1 MPQQSADFERKKGL
15 AVLLSFVMLAMT
27 AGYAFFATQ
36 FLQQLVSLNKSE
48 FYVRV
53 SMMVIPGLIAAPI
66 FLMSI
71 YIMLRRHFGNLP
83 EQHFALWVRTSLVLL
98 ALAFMMRIVL
108 GFWLPNYVA
117 ANGFTQCS
125 KLENPSPFASQ
136 VWVRQPQYCHELSYL
151 VNVEVLEWFDEQ
163 QAMGA
168 KPSVEE
174 VTAQIELFIAEHK
187 QRYQ

>member
-1 MPQQSADFERKKGL
+1 MPQQTEDFERKKGL
-15 AVLLSFVMLAMT
+15 AVFLSFVMLAMT

-36 FLQQLVSLNKSE
+36 FLQQLVSLNKLE

-83 EQHFALWVRTSLVLL
+83 EQHFALWVRASLVLL
-98 ALAFMMRIVL
+98 ALAFVTRIVL
-108 GFWLPNYVA
+108 GFWLPSYVA

-151 VNVEVLEWFDEQ
+151 VNIEVLDWFDEQ

-168 KPSVEE
+168 KPSVAE
-174 VTAQIELFIAEHK
+174 VTAQIELLIAEHK
-187 QRYQ
+187 QRYL

>member
-27 AGYAFFATQ
+27 AGYAFFATE
-36 FLQQLVSLNKSE
+36 FLQQLVSIDKQA
-48 FYVRV
+48 FYLRV
-53 SMMVIPGLIAAPI
+53 SMMFIPGLIAAPI

-83 EQHFALWVRTSLVLL
+83 EQHFTLWVRVSLVLL
-98 ALAFMMRIVL
+98 ALAFMMRILL
-108 GFWLPNYVA
+108 GFWLPSYVA

-163 QAMGA
+163 QALGT

-174 VTAQIELFIAEHK
+174 VTAQIEFFIDTQKRQDH
-187 QRYQ
+187 

>member
-1 MPQQSADFERKKGL
+1 MAHRGVDLERKKGL
-15 AVLLSFVMLAMT
+15 AVFLSFVMLAMT
-27 AGYAFFATQ
+27 AGYVFFATE
-36 FLQQLVSLNKSE
+36 FLQQLVSLDKQA
-48 FYVRV
+48 FYLRV
-53 SMMVIPGLIAAPI
+53 SMMVIPGLIATPI
-66 FLMSI
+66 FLLSI

-83 EQHFALWVRTSLVLL
+83 EQHFALWVRASLVLL

-151 VNVEVLEWFDEQ
+151 VNVEVLDWFDAQ
-163 QAMGA
+163 QAAGV

>member
-1 MPQQSADFERKKGL
+1 MPQKSADFERKKGL

-36 FLQQLVSLNKSE
+36 FLQQLVSLDKLE
-48 FYVRV
+48 FYIRV
-53 SMMVIPGLIAAPI
+53 SMMVIPGLIATPI
-66 FLMSI
+66 LLMSI

-98 ALAFMMRIVL
+98 ALALIIRIVL

-136 VWVRQPQYCHELSYL
+136 VWIRQPQYCHELSYL
-151 VNVEVLEWFDEQ
+151 VNIEVLDWFDAQ
-163 QAMGA
+163 QASGA

-174 VTAQIELFIAEHK
+174 VTAQIELFIAEYK